1 MDCHE
6 AVLPAPPSVRL
17 PFPAKTPHIRGKSC
31 PRAEPL
37 GTCFTPLTPLPL
49 IWGPSDSSL
58 ANSAPPSVPPSPE
71 LLLPGISPMSKQ
83 SLNGRGGGGWST
95 LPGPPSAN
103 GDRPVDKGTH
113 LPPSGGRPPA
123 APFTQ
128 QIPADPTPTGTP
140 GVHSEVRPA
149 PSCLPDSWVSPQIDH
164 LHQVSDSFVSK
175 QGRGGQRGGG
185 QLAQAPS
192 GGAQLR
198 PFPVSREAGQ
208 SLGGRRSHPEGHR
221 LLRSSLFIL
230 CTAQERCE
238 PCLPLV

>member
-83 SLNGRGGGGWST
+83 SLNGRGGGGGGQPSQDHPQPMGTGLWIKAPTSR
-95 LPGPPSAN
+95 LQEGDRLLLPSLSRSRQIPPPPGPPECTLKL
-103 GDRPVDKGTH
+103 DL
-113 LPPSGGRPPA
+113 LP
-123 APFTQ
+123 
-128 QIPADPTPTGTP
+128 
-140 GVHSEVRPA
+140 
-149 PSCLPDSWVSPQIDH
+149 
-164 LHQVSDSFVSK
+164 
-175 QGRGGQRGGG
+175 
-185 QLAQAPS
+185 
-192 GGAQLR
+192 
-198 PFPVSREAGQ
+198 PVSRTHGSA
-208 SLGGRRSHPEGHR
+208 PK
-221 LLRSSLFIL
+221 
-230 CTAQERCE
+230 
-238 PCLPLV
+238 